1 MAAISKGTIGL
12 LGEIVSLL
20 HGAVASGLRL
30 TNNLV
35 TSGFKMAFQF
45 NESAMAFS
53 RQAGLTAKQAQA
65 YTEVLTTR
73 AKELGEK
80 YGIAAEEVT
89 KLERNLAKATG
100 RVIML
105 SNAQADMQ
113 VAINRTVGE
122 ETANQFSQMMMR
134 TMGAQYST
142 VQGAVSKAYALAAK
156 SGLDAAGM
164 AAKVG
169 QNLAM
174 ANRLTFRN
182 GVDGLTKMV
191 ALSEKLGFNVQTI
204 EAAANSFMDL
214 QDAIENS
221 AKMTM
226 LGGAAGA
233 FGGNPLDMTYEANY
247 DPEAFAERLTRTLGG
262 YAQFDEKT
270 GMARMN
276 AMSRDF
282 VKGIADAMH
291 ISLDEASTIA
301 KKQAEIRYKNSR
313 FGVDID
319 RLTGG
324 DEKMKDFFLNKAQ
337 YNPAA
342 NNGRGGLQL
351 TDRSGELRDLNYFL
365 KDEHRDELEE
375 MMRFNN
381 MTDEEIVRE
390 QAEAVVSIKDRLE
403 GYFTSIQA
411 LFAEKIAPFLPNMQK
426 FLGDIYR
433 IVVPHL
439 GQIAQNVK
447 ELLGTLFM
455 KENIDKVKDGIATIA
470 ATLIGFGKFVT
481 SSWKMLLTGV
491 LLGPLLGAVSWGF
504 NQVLAFQNRNA
515 IGGGA
520 GGNSWLGNMFTKMHN
535 GSAHQIFS
543 GTYAGT
549 RRLRNQTWWS
559 STKAGARA
567 AWRGTPMLAKG
578 TAALGVGLSAIQ
590 GFGAQGRYNDR
601 VEEINNSNMTQK
613 EKQRALDEARIDR
626 NSEVGGA
633 VGAGVGTLLG
643 TFFFGPLG
651 GMIGGAVGQ
660 FAGQFIGKYID
671 PIWDMLKK
679 LFSGIA
685 KALGFIADYTIG
697 LPIKAIGAAF
707 GKDWSLTKMFDGVI
721 DFFKGGNNNVEG
733 AHDGGVNTPQSG
745 AKTVVSDAFR
755 DVANG
760 VRNLSITEPG
770 ESFVTTGQRDNI
782 NEWIKAKEVGSVAH
796 FDGGVNTPQSGA
808 KTAVSNAFRDVSN
821 GVRNLSITEPGE
833 SFITPGQRDNTN
845 EWIKAKEVGGVT
857 HFVVRPIQASNN
869 VNDTKLTVNDIN
881 VKFSGT
887 LRLDTGNL
895 HRDID
900 IKEILDDPT
909 VRTYIANM
917 IRNEF
922 SYNTYMK
929 KMNDTKSTMGYSEA
943 SGVVGLMRNT

>member
-1 MAAISKGTIGL
+1 MATLSKGTVGL

-30 TNNLV
+30 VNNLV
-35 TSGFKMAFQF
+35 SSGFKMAFQF
-45 NESAMAFS
+45 NDSAMAFS

-89 KLERNLAKATG
+89 KLEKNLARATG

-122 ETANQFSQMMMR
+122 ETANQFSQIMMR
-134 TMGAQYST
+134 SMGAQYST

-214 QDAIENS
+214 QDAVENS

-247 DPEAFAERLTRTLGG
+247 DPEAFGERLTRTLGG

-270 GMARMN
+270 GMAKMN

-291 ISLDEASTIA
+291 ISLDEAATIA
-301 KKQAEIRYKNSR
+301 KKQAEIRYKNNR
-313 FGVDID
+313 FGADLEA
-319 RLTGG
+319 LTGG
-324 DEKMKDFFLNKAQ
+324 DQKMKDFFINKAQ
-337 YNPAA
+337 FNP
-342 NNGRGGLQL
+342 NTGKLEM
-351 TDRSGELRDLNYFL
+351 TDRSGKVQDINYFIND
-365 KDEHRDELEE
+365 KRGKEELAE

-390 QAEAVVSIKDRLE
+390 QAESVVSIRERLE

-411 LFAEKIAPFLPNMQK
+411 LFAEKITPFIPQMQK
-426 FLGDIYR
+426 FLGDIYK
-433 IVVPHL
+433 IIVPHL

-455 KENIDKVKDGIATIA
+455 KENIAKVKDGITAIA
-470 ATLIGFGKFVT
+470 NAVIGLGKFLT
-481 SSWKMLLTGV
+481 SSWKWLIGGALI
-491 LLGPLLGAVSWGF
+491 GPLLGVVGWGF
-504 NQVLAFQNRNA
+504 NQVLAFQQRNGSGA
-515 IGGGA
+515 SGGA
-520 GGNSWLGNMFTKMHN
+520 GGGGWFNNFANTTKTN
-535 GSAHQIFS
+535 YQAGR
-543 GTYAGT
+543 TYGAG
-549 RRLRNQTWWS
+549 RFAS
-559 STKAGARA
+559 ARA
-567 AWRGTPMLAKG
+567 A
-578 TAALGVGLSAIQ
+578 LGS
-590 GFGAQGRYNDR
+590 
-601 VEEINNSNMTQK
+601 T
-613 EKQRALDEARIDR
+613 
-626 NSEVGGA
+626 A
-633 VGAGVGTLLG
+633 VGRGLVRGGGIIGAIGAGIGTIGAISSFSNREDEIRSRTDISDAKKADLIKEAARERNKD
-643 TFFFGPLG
+643 
-651 GMIGGAVGQ
+651 IGGAVGTG
-660 FAGQFIGKYID
+660 AGIGVGT
-671 PIWDMLKK
+671 WLG
-679 LFSGIA
+679 GI
-685 KALGFIADYTIG
+685 IG
-697 LPIKAIGAAF
+697 TMVAPGVGTAIGAAAGSAIGGWLGGAG
-707 GKDWSLTKMFDGVI
+707 GKALVSAVQ
-721 DFFKGGNNNVEG
+721 GGNNEDNSTYRPESHALGGAVGGNITPAGKVVLSLAESKVE
-733 AHDGGVNTPQSG
+733 PSG
-745 AKTVVSDAFR
+745 ASGRNNVAKDTILTGLAERELVINPQQQETLVKNIIAKPVGEKTVIYIPQ
-755 DVANG
+755 NG
-760 VRNLSITEPG
+760 QV
-770 ESFVTTGQRDNI
+770 
-782 NEWIKAKEVGSVAH
+782 
-796 FDGGVNTPQSGA
+796 
-808 KTAVSNAFRDVSN
+808 AVS
-821 GVRNLSITEPGE
+821 
-833 SFITPGQRDNTN
+833 TN
-845 EWIKAKEVGGVT
+845 ST
-857 HFVVRPIQASNN
+857 
-869 VNDTKLTVNDIN
+869 LTVNDIN

-887 LRLDTGNL
+887 LRLDGGSA

-909 VRTYIANM
+909 VRAYIANM
-917 IRNEF
+917 VRSEF
-922 SYNTYMK
+922 SSNTYMK
-929 KMNDTKSTMGYSEA
+929 EMRDTRFAMGYSDP
-943 SGVVGLMRNT
+943 SGIVGRMRNA

>member
-1 MAAISKGTIGL
+1 MATLSKGTVGL

-30 TNNLV
+30 VNNLV
-35 TSGFKMAFQF
+35 SSGFKMAFQF
-45 NESAMAFS
+45 NDSAMAFS

-89 KLERNLAKATG
+89 KLEKNLARATG

-134 TMGAQYST
+134 SMGAQYST

-214 QDAIENS
+214 QDAVENS

-247 DPEAFAERLTRTLGG
+247 DPEAFGERLTKTLAG

-270 GMARMN
+270 GMAKMN

-301 KKQAEIRYKNSR
+301 KKQAEIRYKNNR
-313 FGVDID
+313 FGADLEA
-319 RLTGG
+319 LTGG
-324 DEKMKDFFLNKAQ
+324 DERMKDFFLNKAQ
-337 YNPAA
+337 YNPAT
-342 NNGRGGLQL
+342 GTLQM
-351 TDRSGELRDLNYFL
+351 TDKTGKAQDINYFFNNDRGREQL
-365 KDEHRDELEE
+365 AE

-390 QAEAVVSIKDRLE
+390 QAESVVSIRERLE

-411 LFAEKIAPFLPNMQK
+411 MFAEKIVPFIPKMQE

-433 IVVPHL
+433 IIVPHL

-455 KENIDKVKDGIATIA
+455 KENLIKVKDGIVSIAKTI
-470 ATLIGFGKFVT
+470 TWLGSVLTSNWKWLIGGA
-481 SSWKMLLTGV
+481 
-491 LLGPLLGAVSWGF
+491 LLGPLLGAVGWGF
-504 NQVLAFQNRNA
+504 NQVLAFQQRNGVGA
-515 IGGGA
+515 GASGGA
-520 GGNSWLGNMFTKMHN
+520 GGGLGSIAAGKLLRGEYAAARSIGMTRTASAAGALNSTWAASSGFRNAVRGGGLLTAAMAGYGIYNAVTNYNEVEKNIRERTDLSDEEKSELMRQASKKKNNEFAGVGGGVAGSVIGGAIGTIIAPGIGTAIGTAIGGWLGEK
-535 GSAHQIFS
+535 G
-543 GTYAGT
+543 G
-549 RRLRNQTWWS
+549 
-559 STKAGARA
+559 KAIA
-567 AWRGTPMLAKG
+567 
-578 TAALGVGLSAIQ
+578 SAIQ
-590 GFGAQGRYNDR
+590 GGND
-601 VEEINNSNMTQK
+601 EDNNTYRPESH
-613 EKQRALDEARIDR
+613 AL
-626 NSEVGGA
+626 GGA
-633 VGAGVGTLLG
+633 VGGNITPAGKVVLSLAESKVEPSGASARNNVAKDTILTGLAERELVINPQQQETLVKN
-643 TFFFGPLG
+643 
-651 GMIGGAVGQ
+651 I
-660 FAGQFIGKYID
+660 
-671 PIWDMLKK
+671 
-679 LFSGIA
+679 IA
-685 KALGFIADYTIG
+685 KPVG
-697 LPIKAIGAAF
+697 
-707 GKDWSLTKMFDGVI
+707 
-721 DFFKGGNNNVEG
+721 E
-733 AHDGGVNTPQSG
+733 
-745 AKTVVSDAFR
+745 KTVIYIPQNGQ
-755 DVANG
+755 VAA
-760 VRNLSITEPG
+760 S
-770 ESFVTTGQRDNI
+770 
-782 NEWIKAKEVGSVAH
+782 
-796 FDGGVNTPQSGA
+796 
-808 KTAVSNAFRDVSN
+808 
-821 GVRNLSITEPGE
+821 
-833 SFITPGQRDNTN
+833 TN
-845 EWIKAKEVGGVT
+845 ST
-857 HFVVRPIQASNN
+857 
-869 VNDTKLTVNDIN
+869 LTVNDIN

-887 LRLDTGNL
+887 LRLDGGSA

-909 VRTYIANM
+909 VRAYIANM
-917 IRNEF
+917 VRNEF
-922 SYNTYMK
+922 SSNTYMK
-929 KMNDTKSTMGYSEA
+929 EMRDTRFAMGYSDP
-943 SGVVGLMRNT
+943 SGIVGRMRNA

>member
-1 MAAISKGTIGL
+1 MATLSKGTVGL

-30 TNNLV
+30 VNNLV
-35 TSGFKMAFQF
+35 SSGFKMAFQF
-45 NESAMAFS
+45 NDSAMAFS

-89 KLERNLAKATG
+89 KLEKNLARATG

-134 TMGAQYST
+134 SMGAQYST

-214 QDAIENS
+214 QDAVENS

-247 DPEAFAERLTRTLGG
+247 DPEAFGERLVKTLGG

-270 GMARMN
+270 GMAKMN

-282 VKGIADAMH
+282 VKGIADAYH
-291 ISLDEASTIA
+291 ISLDEAVGIA
-301 KKQAEIRYKNSR
+301 KKQAEITYKNNN
-313 FGVDID
+313 FGRDLD
-319 RLTGG
+319 RMSMDENGKV
-324 DEKMKDFFLNKAQ
+324 DEKRRDFLLNRTQIENGIMKMFSTKTGKYEDM
-337 YNPAA
+337 
-342 NNGRGGLQL
+342 
-351 TDRSGELRDLNYFL
+351 NYF
-365 KDEHRDELEE
+365 KNGAGKVEFED
-375 MMRFNN
+375 MMKFSS
-381 MTDEEIVRE
+381 MSDEEIVRE
-390 QAEAVVSIKDRLE
+390 QAQAVVSIKDRLE

-411 LFAEKIAPFLPNMQK
+411 MFAEKIVPFIQPMQD

-433 IVVPHL
+433 IIVPHL

-455 KENIDKVKDGIATIA
+455 KENLIKVKDGIVSIAKTI
-470 ATLIGFGKFVT
+470 TWLGNVLTSNWKLLIGGA
-481 SSWKMLLTGV
+481 
-491 LLGPLLGAVSWGF
+491 LLGPLIGAVSWGF
-504 NQVLAFQNRNA
+504 SQVLAFQQRNGVGA
-515 IGGGA
+515 SGGA
-520 GGNSWLGNMFTKMHN
+520 GGGLGSIAAGKLLRGEYAAARSMGMTRTASAAGALNSTWAASSGFRKAVRGGGLLTAAMAGYGIYNAVTNYNEAEKNIRERTDLSDEEKSELMRQASKERTNEFAGVGGGVAGSVIGGAIGTIIAPGIGTAIGTAIGGWLGEK
-535 GSAHQIFS
+535 G
-543 GTYAGT
+543 G
-549 RRLRNQTWWS
+549 
-559 STKAGARA
+559 KAIA
-567 AWRGTPMLAKG
+567 
-578 TAALGVGLSAIQ
+578 SAIQ
-590 GFGAQGRYNDR
+590 GG
-601 VEEINNSNMTQK
+601 NNESNNVYRP
-613 EKQRALDEARIDR
+613 ESHAY
-626 NSEVGGA
+626 GGA
-633 VGAGVGTLLG
+633 VGGNITPAGKVVLSLAESKVEPSGASGRNNVAKDTIITGLAERELVINPQQQETLVKN
-643 TFFFGPLG
+643 
-651 GMIGGAVGQ
+651 I
-660 FAGQFIGKYID
+660 
-671 PIWDMLKK
+671 
-679 LFSGIA
+679 IA
-685 KALGFIADYTIG
+685 KPVG
-697 LPIKAIGAAF
+697 
-707 GKDWSLTKMFDGVI
+707 
-721 DFFKGGNNNVEG
+721 E
-733 AHDGGVNTPQSG
+733 
-745 AKTVVSDAFR
+745 KTVIYIPQNGQ
-755 DVANG
+755 VAA
-760 VRNLSITEPG
+760 S
-770 ESFVTTGQRDNI
+770 
-782 NEWIKAKEVGSVAH
+782 
-796 FDGGVNTPQSGA
+796 
-808 KTAVSNAFRDVSN
+808 
-821 GVRNLSITEPGE
+821 
-833 SFITPGQRDNTN
+833 TN
-845 EWIKAKEVGGVT
+845 ST
-857 HFVVRPIQASNN
+857 
-869 VNDTKLTVNDIN
+869 LTVNDIN

-887 LRLDTGNL
+887 LRLDGGSA

-909 VRTYIANM
+909 VRAYIANM
-917 IRNEF
+917 VRSEF
-922 SYNTYMK
+922 SSNTYMK
-929 KMNDTKSTMGYSEA
+929 EMRDTRFAMGYSDP
-943 SGVVGLMRNT
+943 SGIVGRMRNA

>member
-1 MAAISKGTIGL
+1 MATLSKGTVGL

-30 TNNLV
+30 VNNLV
-35 TSGFKMAFQF
+35 SSGFKMAFQF
-45 NESAMAFS
+45 NDSAMAFS

-89 KLERNLAKATG
+89 KLEKNLARATG

-134 TMGAQYST
+134 SMGAQYST

-247 DPEAFAERLTRTLGG
+247 DPEAFGERLTKTLAG

-291 ISLDEASTIA
+291 ISLDEAATIA
-301 KKQAEIRYKNSR
+301 KKQAEIRYKNNR
-313 FGVDID
+313 FGADLDI
-319 RLTGG
+319 LTGG
-324 DEKMKDFFLNKAQ
+324 DQKMKDFFINKAQ
-337 YNPAA
+337 FNP
-342 NNGRGGLQL
+342 NTGKLEM
-351 TDRSGELRDLNYFL
+351 TDRSGKAQDINYFIND
-365 KDEHRDELEE
+365 KRGKEELAE

-390 QAEAVVSIKDRLE
+390 QAESVVSIRERLE

-411 LFAEKIAPFLPNMQK
+411 LFAEKITPFIPQMQK
-426 FLGDIYR
+426 FLGDIYK
-433 IVVPHL
+433 IIVPHL

-455 KENIDKVKDGIATIA
+455 KENIAKVKDGITAIA
-470 ATLIGFGKFVT
+470 NAVIGLGKFLT
-481 SSWKMLLTGV
+481 SSWKWLIGGALI
-491 LLGPLLGAVSWGF
+491 GPLLGVVGWGF
-504 NQVLAFQNRNA
+504 NQVLAFQQRNA
-515 IGGGA
+515 AGASGGA
-520 GGNSWLGNMFTKMHN
+520 GGGGWFNNFANTTKTN
-535 GSAHQIFS
+535 YQS
-543 GTYAGT
+543 GRTYGAG
-549 RRLRNQTWWS
+549 RFAS
-559 STKAGARA
+559 ARA
-567 AWRGTPMLAKG
+567 ALGSTTVGRGMVKAG
-578 TAALGVGLSAIQ
+578 GIIGAI
-590 GFGAQGRYNDR
+590 
-601 VEEINNSNMTQK
+601 
-613 EKQRALDEARIDR
+613 
-626 NSEVGGA
+626 
-633 VGAGVGTLLG
+633 GAGIGTIGAISSFSNREDEIRSRTDISDAKKADLIKEAARERNED
-643 TFFFGPLG
+643 
-651 GMIGGAVGQ
+651 IGGAVGTG
-660 FAGQFIGKYID
+660 AGIGVGT
-671 PIWDMLKK
+671 WLG
-679 LFSGIA
+679 GI
-685 KALGFIADYTIG
+685 IG
-697 LPIKAIGAAF
+697 TMVAPGVGTAIGAAAGSAIGGWLGGAG
-707 GKDWSLTKMFDGVI
+707 GKALVSAVQGGEKKEKHHTGGAVGKNPSRESREVDAILRENEVVVSENNVKNIYNRVFNPTNGGNTNMAVGGNTNNKFSQTHLSVYGGNSFTNAASNGINNDHNYAYSSVV
-721 DFFKGGNNNVEG
+721 GGNNTTNVGGNSINNDRNYIYSSVAGGNTTITGDNVRNARNYVYSTAFEDNG
-733 AHDGGVNTPQSG
+733 ASFMTVTNNQSESTPIAKPVGEKTVIYTPQNG
-745 AKTVVSDAFR
+745 Q
-755 DVANG
+755 VAA
-760 VRNLSITEPG
+760 S
-770 ESFVTTGQRDNI
+770 
-782 NEWIKAKEVGSVAH
+782 
-796 FDGGVNTPQSGA
+796 
-808 KTAVSNAFRDVSN
+808 
-821 GVRNLSITEPGE
+821 
-833 SFITPGQRDNTN
+833 TN
-845 EWIKAKEVGGVT
+845 ST
-857 HFVVRPIQASNN
+857 
-869 VNDTKLTVNDIN
+869 LTVNDIN

-887 LRLDTGNL
+887 LRLDGGSA

-909 VRTYIANM
+909 VRAYIANM
-917 IRNEF
+917 VRNEF
-922 SYNTYMK
+922 SSNTYMK
-929 KMNDTKSTMGYSEA
+929 EMRDTRYAMGYSDP
-943 SGVVGLMRNT
+943 SGIVGRMRNA

>member
-1 MAAISKGTIGL
+1 MATLSKGTVGL

-30 TNNLV
+30 VNNLV
-35 TSGFKMAFQF
+35 SSGFKMAFQF
-45 NESAMAFS
+45 NDSAMAFS

-89 KLERNLAKATG
+89 KLEKNLARATG

-134 TMGAQYST
+134 SMGAQYST

-214 QDAIENS
+214 QDAVENS

-247 DPEAFAERLTRTLGG
+247 DPEAFGERLVKTLGG

-270 GMARMN
+270 GMAKMN

-282 VKGIADAMH
+282 VKGIADAYH
-291 ISLDEASTIA
+291 ISLDEAVGIA
-301 KKQAEIRYKNSR
+301 KKQAEITYKNNN
-313 FGVDID
+313 FGRDLD
-319 RLTGG
+319 RMSMDENGKV
-324 DEKMKDFFLNKAQ
+324 DEKRRDFLLNRTQIENGIMKMFSTKTGKYEDM
-337 YNPAA
+337 
-342 NNGRGGLQL
+342 
-351 TDRSGELRDLNYFL
+351 NYF
-365 KDEHRDELEE
+365 KNGAGKVEFED
-375 MMRFNN
+375 MMKFSS
-381 MTDEEIVRE
+381 MSDEEIVRE
-390 QAEAVVSIKDRLE
+390 QAQAVVSIKDRLE

-411 LFAEKIAPFLPNMQK
+411 MFAEKIVPFIQPMQN

-433 IVVPHL
+433 IIVPHL

-455 KENIDKVKDGIATIA
+455 KENLIKVKDGIVSIAKTI
-470 ATLIGFGKFVT
+470 TWLGNVLTSNWKWLIGGA
-481 SSWKMLLTGV
+481 
-491 LLGPLLGAVSWGF
+491 LLGPLIGAVSWGF
-504 NQVLAFQNRNA
+504 SQVLAFQQRNGVGA
-515 IGGGA
+515 SGGA
-520 GGNSWLGNMFTKMHN
+520 GGGGWFSNFTNTTKTN
-535 GSAHQIFS
+535 YQAGR
-543 GTYAGT
+543 TYGAG
-549 RRLRNQTWWS
+549 RFAS
-559 STKAGARA
+559 ARA
-567 AWRGTPMLAKG
+567 A
-578 TAALGVGLSAIQ
+578 LGS
-590 GFGAQGRYNDR
+590 
-601 VEEINNSNMTQK
+601 T
-613 EKQRALDEARIDR
+613 
-626 NSEVGGA
+626 A
-633 VGAGVGTLLG
+633 VGRGMVKAGGIIGAIGAGIGTIGAISSFSNREDEIRSRTDISDAKKADLIKEAARERNKD
-643 TFFFGPLG
+643 
-651 GMIGGAVGQ
+651 IGGAVGTG
-660 FAGQFIGKYID
+660 AGIGVGT
-671 PIWDMLKK
+671 WLG
-679 LFSGIA
+679 GI
-685 KALGFIADYTIG
+685 IG
-697 LPIKAIGAAF
+697 TMVAPGVGTAIGAAAGSAIGGWLGGAG
-707 GKDWSLTKMFDGVI
+707 GKALVSAVQ
-721 DFFKGGNNNVEG
+721 GGNNEDNNTYRPESHALGGAVGGNITPAGKVVLSLAESKVE
-733 AHDGGVNTPQSG
+733 PSG
-745 AKTVVSDAFR
+745 ASGRNNVAKDTILTGLAERELVINPQQQETLVKNIIAKPVGEKTVIYIPQNGQ
-755 DVANG
+755 VAA
-760 VRNLSITEPG
+760 S
-770 ESFVTTGQRDNI
+770 
-782 NEWIKAKEVGSVAH
+782 
-796 FDGGVNTPQSGA
+796 
-808 KTAVSNAFRDVSN
+808 
-821 GVRNLSITEPGE
+821 
-833 SFITPGQRDNTN
+833 TN
-845 EWIKAKEVGGVT
+845 ST
-857 HFVVRPIQASNN
+857 
-869 VNDTKLTVNDIN
+869 LTVNDIN

-887 LRLDTGNL
+887 LRLDGGSA

-909 VRTYIANM
+909 VRAYIANM
-917 IRNEF
+917 VRSEF
-922 SYNTYMK
+922 SSNTYMK
-929 KMNDTKSTMGYSEA
+929 EMRDTRFAMGYSDP
-943 SGVVGLMRNT
+943 SGIVGRMRNT

>member
-1 MAAISKGTIGL
+1 MATLSKGTVGL

-30 TNNLV
+30 VNNLV
-35 TSGFKMAFQF
+35 SSGFKMAFQF
-45 NESAMAFS
+45 NDSAMAFS

-89 KLERNLAKATG
+89 KLEKNLARATG

-134 TMGAQYST
+134 SMGAQYST

-247 DPEAFAERLTRTLGG
+247 DPEAFGERLTKTLAG

-270 GMARMN
+270 GMAKMN

-291 ISLDEASTIA
+291 ISLDEAATIA
-301 KKQAEIRYKNSR
+301 KKQAEIRYKNNR
-313 FGVDID
+313 FGADLEA
-319 RLTGG
+319 LTGG
-324 DEKMKDFFLNKAQ
+324 DERMKDFFLNKAQ
-337 YNPAA
+337 YSSKA
-342 NNGRGGLQL
+342 NGGRGGLVM
-351 TDRSGELRDLNYFL
+351 TDRSGQERDINYFFNNDRGKEQL
-365 KDEHRDELEE
+365 AE

-390 QAEAVVSIKDRLE
+390 QAESVVSIREKLE

-411 LFAEKIAPFLPNMQK
+411 MFAEKIVPFIPKMQD

-433 IVVPHL
+433 IIVPHL

-455 KENIDKVKDGIATIA
+455 KENLIKVKDGIVSIAKTI
-470 ATLIGFGKFVT
+470 TWLGNVLTSNWKWLI
-481 SSWKMLLTGV
+481 TGA
-491 LLGPLLGAVSWGF
+491 LFGPLLGMVSWGF
-504 NQVLAFQNRNA
+504 NQVLAYQQRNGA
-515 IGGGA
+515 GASGGA
-520 GGNSWLGNMFTKMHN
+520 GGGGWFSNFANTTKTN
-535 GSAHQIFS
+535 YQAGR
-543 GTYAGT
+543 TYGAG
-549 RRLRNQTWWS
+549 RFAS
-559 STKAGARA
+559 ARA
-567 AWRGTPMLAKG
+567 A
-578 TAALGVGLSAIQ
+578 LGS
-590 GFGAQGRYNDR
+590 
-601 VEEINNSNMTQK
+601 T
-613 EKQRALDEARIDR
+613 
-626 NSEVGGA
+626 A
-633 VGAGVGTLLG
+633 VGRGMVKAGGIIGAIGAGIGTIDAISSFSNREDEIRSRTDISDAKKADLIKEAARERNKD
-643 TFFFGPLG
+643 
-651 GMIGGAVGQ
+651 IGGAVGTG
-660 FAGQFIGKYID
+660 AGIGVGT
-671 PIWDMLKK
+671 WLG
-679 LFSGIA
+679 GI
-685 KALGFIADYTIG
+685 IG
-697 LPIKAIGAAF
+697 TMVAPGIGTAIGAAAGSAIGGWLGGAG
-707 GKDWSLTKMFDGVI
+707 GKALVNAVQ
-721 DFFKGGNNNVEG
+721 GGNNEDNNTYRPESHALGGAVGGNITPAGKVVLSLAESKVE
-733 AHDGGVNTPQSG
+733 PSG
-745 AKTVVSDAFR
+745 ASGRNNVAKDTILTGLAERELVINPQQQETLVKNIIAKPVGEKTVIYIPQNGQ
-755 DVANG
+755 VAT
-760 VRNLSITEPG
+760 S
-770 ESFVTTGQRDNI
+770 
-782 NEWIKAKEVGSVAH
+782 
-796 FDGGVNTPQSGA
+796 
-808 KTAVSNAFRDVSN
+808 
-821 GVRNLSITEPGE
+821 
-833 SFITPGQRDNTN
+833 TN
-845 EWIKAKEVGGVT
+845 ST
-857 HFVVRPIQASNN
+857 
-869 VNDTKLTVNDIN
+869 LTVNDIN

-887 LRLDTGNL
+887 LRLDGGSA

-909 VRTYIANM
+909 VRAYIANM
-917 IRNEF
+917 VRSEF
-922 SYNTYMK
+922 SSNTYMK
-929 KMNDTKSTMGYSEA
+929 EMRDTRFAMGYSDP
-943 SGVVGLMRNT
+943 SGIVGRMRNA

>member
-1 MAAISKGTIGL
+1 MAAISKGTVGL

-30 TNNLV
+30 VNNLV
-35 TSGFKMAFQF
+35 SSGFKMAFQF
-45 NESAMAFS
+45 NDSAMAFS

-89 KLERNLAKATG
+89 KLEKNLARATG

-134 TMGAQYST
+134 SMGAQYST

-169 QNLAM
+169 QSLAM

-247 DPEAFAERLTRTLGG
+247 DPEAFGERLTRTLGG

-291 ISLDEASTIA
+291 ISLDEAATIA
-301 KKQAEIRYKNSR
+301 KKQAEIRYKNNR
-313 FGVDID
+313 FGADLEA
-319 RLTGG
+319 LTGG

-337 YNPAA
+337 YNPAT
-342 NNGRGGLQL
+342 GTLQM
-351 TDRSGELRDLNYFL
+351 TDKTGKAQDINYFFNNDRGREQL
-365 KDEHRDELEE
+365 AE

-390 QAEAVVSIKDRLE
+390 QAESVVSIRERLE

-411 LFAEKIAPFLPNMQK
+411 IFAEKITPFIPKMQE

-433 IVVPHL
+433 IIVPHL

-455 KENIDKVKDGIATIA
+455 KENIAKVKDGITAIA
-470 ATLIGFGKFVT
+470 NAVIGLGKFLT
-481 SSWKMLLTGV
+481 SSWKWLIGGALI
-491 LLGPLLGAVSWGF
+491 GPLLGVVGWGF
-504 NQVLAFQNRNA
+504 NQVLAFQQRNGAGAGAGAMAGGIGGKYNAARRLGLGRFAAGRVAMARSGLGKTLVGGGSIIGAIGAGIGTYSAISDYNRTEDEIRKRKDLSNEEKSTLMRNA
-515 IGGGA
+515 
-520 GGNSWLGNMFTKMHN
+520 TKE
-535 GSAHQIFS
+535 
-543 GTYAGT
+543 
-549 RRLRNQTWWS
+549 RN
-559 STKAGARA
+559 KD
-567 AWRGTPMLAKG
+567 
-578 TAALGVGLSAIQ
+578 I
-590 GFGAQGRYNDR
+590 
-601 VEEINNSNMTQK
+601 
-613 EKQRALDEARIDR
+613 
-626 NSEVGGA
+626 GGA
-633 VGAGVGTLLG
+633 VGAGAGVGLGTWLGGIIGTMVAPGVGT
-643 TFFFGPLG
+643 
-651 GMIGGAVGQ
+651 
-660 FAGQFIGKYID
+660 
-671 PIWDMLKK
+671 
-679 LFSGIA
+679 
-685 KALGFIADYTIG
+685 
-697 LPIKAIGAAF
+697 AIGAAAGSAIGGWLGGAG
-707 GKDWSLTKMFDGVI
+707 GKALVNAVQGESSEENGAFNGNIQAPESHALGGVI
-721 DFFKGGNNNVEG
+721 GGNITPAGNTILNIAESKTESIVKPESHALGGIVGGKVTPAGKAVFSLAESKVESSGASARNNVAKDTILTGLAEREL
-733 AHDGGVNTPQSG
+733 VINPQQQETLVKNIIAKPVG
-745 AKTVVSDAFR
+745 EKTVIYIPQ
-755 DVANG
+755 NG
-760 VRNLSITEPG
+760 QIAAS
-770 ESFVTTGQRDNI
+770 
-782 NEWIKAKEVGSVAH
+782 
-796 FDGGVNTPQSGA
+796 
-808 KTAVSNAFRDVSN
+808 
-821 GVRNLSITEPGE
+821 
-833 SFITPGQRDNTN
+833 TN
-845 EWIKAKEVGGVT
+845 ST
-857 HFVVRPIQASNN
+857 
-869 VNDTKLTVNDIN
+869 LTVNDIN

-887 LRLDTGNL
+887 LRLDGGSA

-909 VRTYIANM
+909 VRAYIANM
-917 IRNEF
+917 VRSEF
-922 SYNTYMK
+922 SSNTYMK
-929 KMNDTKSTMGYSEA
+929 EMRDTRFAMGYSDP
-943 SGVVGLMRNT
+943 SGIVGRMRNA

>member
-1 MAAISKGTIGL
+1 MATLSKGTVGL

-30 TNNLV
+30 VNNLV
-35 TSGFKMAFQF
+35 SSGFKMAFQF
-45 NESAMAFS
+45 NDSAMAFS

-89 KLERNLAKATG
+89 KLEKNLARATG

-122 ETANQFSQMMMR
+122 ETANQFSQIMMR
-134 TMGAQYST
+134 SMGAQYST

-214 QDAIENS
+214 QDAVENS

-247 DPEAFAERLTRTLGG
+247 DPEAFGERLTRTLGG

-270 GMARMN
+270 GMAKMN

-291 ISLDEASTIA
+291 ISLDEAATIA
-301 KKQAEIRYKNSR
+301 KKQAEIRYKNNR
-313 FGVDID
+313 FGADLEA
-319 RLTGG
+319 LTGG
-324 DEKMKDFFLNKAQ
+324 DQKMKDFFINKAQ
-337 YNPAA
+337 FNP
-342 NNGRGGLQL
+342 NTGKLEM
-351 TDRSGELRDLNYFL
+351 TDRSGKVQDINYFIND
-365 KDEHRDELEE
+365 KRGKEELAE

-390 QAEAVVSIKDRLE
+390 QAESVVSIRERLE

-411 LFAEKIAPFLPNMQK
+411 LFAEKITPFIPQMQK
-426 FLGDIYR
+426 FLGDIYK
-433 IVVPHL
+433 IIVPHL

-455 KENIDKVKDGIATIA
+455 KENIAKVKDGITAIA
-470 ATLIGFGKFVT
+470 NAVIGLGKFLT
-481 SSWKMLLTGV
+481 SSWKWLIGGALI
-491 LLGPLLGAVSWGF
+491 GPLLGIVGWGF
-504 NQVLAFQNRNA
+504 NQVLAFQQRNGSGA
-515 IGGGA
+515 SGGA
-520 GGNSWLGNMFTKMHN
+520 GGGGWFNNFANTTKTN
-535 GSAHQIFS
+535 YQAGR
-543 GTYAGT
+543 TYGAG
-549 RRLRNQTWWS
+549 RFAS
-559 STKAGARA
+559 ARA
-567 AWRGTPMLAKG
+567 A
-578 TAALGVGLSAIQ
+578 LGS
-590 GFGAQGRYNDR
+590 
-601 VEEINNSNMTQK
+601 T
-613 EKQRALDEARIDR
+613 
-626 NSEVGGA
+626 A
-633 VGAGVGTLLG
+633 VGRGLVRGGGIIGAIGAGIGTIGAISSFSNREDEIRSRTDISDAKKADLIKEAARERNKD
-643 TFFFGPLG
+643 
-651 GMIGGAVGQ
+651 IGGAVGTG
-660 FAGQFIGKYID
+660 AGIGVGT
-671 PIWDMLKK
+671 WLG
-679 LFSGIA
+679 GI
-685 KALGFIADYTIG
+685 IG
-697 LPIKAIGAAF
+697 TMVAPGVGTAIGAAAGSAIGGWLGGAG
-707 GKDWSLTKMFDGVI
+707 GKALVSAVQ
-721 DFFKGGNNNVEG
+721 GGNNEDNSTYRPESHALGGAVGGNITPAGKVVLSLAESKVE
-733 AHDGGVNTPQSG
+733 PSG
-745 AKTVVSDAFR
+745 ASGRNNVAKDTILTGLAERELVINPQQQETLVKNIIAKPVGEKTVIYIPQ
-755 DVANG
+755 NG
-760 VRNLSITEPG
+760 QV
-770 ESFVTTGQRDNI
+770 
-782 NEWIKAKEVGSVAH
+782 
-796 FDGGVNTPQSGA
+796 
-808 KTAVSNAFRDVSN
+808 AVS
-821 GVRNLSITEPGE
+821 
-833 SFITPGQRDNTN
+833 TN
-845 EWIKAKEVGGVT
+845 ST
-857 HFVVRPIQASNN
+857 
-869 VNDTKLTVNDIN
+869 LTVNDIN

-887 LRLDTGNL
+887 LRLDGGSA

-909 VRTYIANM
+909 VRAYIANM
-917 IRNEF
+917 VRSEF
-922 SYNTYMK
+922 SSNTYMK
-929 KMNDTKSTMGYSEA
+929 EMRDTRFAMGYSDP
-943 SGVVGLMRNT
+943 SGIVGRMRNA